1 MSCILNRILPFL
13 LNGFYLHV
21 LHVCV
26 YELAVGVGMMD
37 IDDEWALEAARQY
50 LKQIIVQMK
59 PTEEQMRRGKHS
71 CVMANW

>member
-1 MSCILNRILPFL
+1 M
-13 LNGFYLHV
+13 
-21 LHVCV
+21 CV
-26 YELAVGVGMMD
+26 YTSLRLGAGMMD
-37 IDDEWALEAARQY
+37 IDDEWALEAAQQY